1 MKLTRIALQE
11 SRLTLTLVLFML
23 AGGLFALWQ
32 LPRSE
37 DPPILFRYAVVQA
50 YFPGAS
56 ASRVES
62 QVTGRIEN
70 ALRQIPE
77 IEFINSVS
85 RTHAAGI
92 IIKIH
97 DRYNDLPPIWDKLR
111 RKIDDVRSTLPSGVK
126 QLVFNDEFGE
136 VFGIIVTLAGPEDQ
150 DGGVKF
156 LFEDLQAHARKL
168 RGKLLDL
175 EDVAKVELIGVRK
188 EQIALEYD
196 DMEMAQAGLSAG
208 HLKLFLDSRQS
219 IAPGGTILQGEKRIL
234 VETGGEPGSI
244 DDLLN
249 LPFVIPDTGD
259 EFYLGDVV
267 DIRRE
272 LASPAVEIMKSSG
285 RLCVGLAISLTDGG
299 NIEKLGR
306 EVLAALDR
314 YRSSAPTELVIDTVA
329 FEPDRVTW
337 KVNRFFI
344 NLLQS
349 LIIVGVILILTL
361 GLRAGSVIAGVI
373 PMVILAALAVML
385 VHGDTLNQVALA
397 GFIVVLGILVDN
409 HIVISERILRLRD
422 AGMERLEAALFATRE
437 LCGPLLTAFLCTVSG
452 FLPIFLAQSSAGE
465 YASSLFIVV
474 TITLLCSQVYGFTVT
489 PALSLRIFKVKGT
502 GGVTLRERPGYRFY
516 HRLLSAFLRRRAVVL
531 LLAAAVFA
539 ISLFC
544 FRLLPKTFFP
554 PSDRPIFSLELEFP
568 AGTAIEHTSEAADI
582 LDHFVRDNLMAE
594 DNGENGI
601 TNWAMFIGR
610 NAPRFILNHRPRI
623 YIPELAYGLF
633 NVTSVKTIPSMIEQL
648 EEFSRKRFPEA
659 RVRILPLEAG
669 PAVGFPVKVRI
680 SGEDIAG
687 IFSIVDETKEK
698 LGAISG
704 VRNINDDWGPP
715 LKKIRVLPDQE
726 KAARAGVSVQDL
738 SIALQALLTG
748 LPAADL
754 REEGGPTPLIV
765 RALTENGV
773 TIEDIEAQHVY
784 SRLTGKSVPLSE
796 IAGIEETYERAR
808 IRRINHQR
816 TVTVRADLGDGLSPG
831 AIDSELAT
839 WLAGKKAD
847 WGSEYNV
854 RLAGAGTESIKANR
868 SIMANLP
875 WAGLIITLL
884 LIRQTRSFRR
894 TFIILC
900 AVPMGIIGVVAGLF
914 ISGQPFGFMTLVG
927 MISLTGIVVNNAII
941 LIDRIRLNMEEG
953 RLTPQASIVEASL
966 SRLRPIL
973 LTTITTI
980 GGILPLYMRGSP
992 IWQPMA
998 AALIFGLLFST
1009 LLVLGILPVLYAV
1022 LFKVRYQDS

>member
-11 SRLTLTLVLFML
+11 SRLTLALVFFML
-23 AGGLFALWQ
+23 AGGLFALLR

-37 DPPILFRYAVVQA
+37 DPPLLFRYAVVQA

-56 ASRVES
+56 AKRVES
-62 QVTGRIEN
+62 QVTGRIED

-92 IIKIH
+92 VIKIH
-97 DRYNDLPPIWDKLR
+97 DRYKDLPPIWDKLR
-111 RKIDDVRSTLPSGVK
+111 RKIDSVRATLPSGVK
-126 QLVFNDEFGE
+126 QLMFNDEFGE
-136 VFGIIVTLAGPEDQ
+136 VFGIIVTLAGAENH
-150 DGGVKF
+150 DGEIDISF
-156 LFEDLQAHARKL
+156 SNLQAHARKL
-168 RGKLLDL
+168 RGELLRL
-175 EDVAKVELIGVRK
+175 EEVAKVELIGTRK
-188 EQIALEYD
+188 ERITLEYD
-196 DMEMAQAGLSAG
+196 DTEMAQAGLSPG

-219 IAPGGTILQGEKRIL
+219 IAPGGTIRQGEKRIL
-234 VETGGEPGSI
+234 VETAGEPTSI
-244 DDLLN
+244 DDLRN
-249 LPFVIPDTGD
+249 MSFVIPDTGD
-259 EFYLGDVV
+259 EFYLGDIV

-272 LASPAVEIMKSSG
+272 LASPPVEIMKSSG

-306 EVLAALDR
+306 EVRAALDR
-314 YRSSAPTELVIDTVA
+314 YRTSSPTELVIDTVA

-349 LIIVGVILILTL
+349 LIIVGIILILTL
-361 GLRAGSVIAGVI
+361 GLRTGSVIAGVI
-373 PMVILAALAVML
+373 PMVILAALAVMF
-385 VHGDTLNQVALA
+385 VRRDTLNQVALA

-409 HIVISERILRLRD
+409 HIVISERILRLRE
-422 AGMERLEAALFATRE
+422 AGMERMEAALSATSE

-489 PALSLRIFKVKGT
+489 PALSIRVFKVKDAGK
-502 GGVTLRERPGYRFY
+502 VTLRDKPGYRFY
-516 HRLLSAFLRRRAVVL
+516 HRLLSAFLSHRAIVL
-531 LLAAAVFA
+531 IAAAAVFA
-539 ISLFC
+539 GSIYC
-544 FRLLPKTFFP
+544 FQFLPRTFFP
-554 PSDRPIFSLELEFP
+554 PSDRPIFTLELEFP
-568 AGTAIEHTSEAADI
+568 EGTAIERTSEAADI
-582 LDHFVRDNLMAE
+582 LDSFVRENLTTL

-601 TNWAMFIGR
+601 TNWAMFVGR

-633 NVTSVKTIPSMIEQL
+633 NVTSVKNISPLIEQL
-648 EEFSRKRFPEA
+648 EDYCAKQFPQA
-659 RVRILPLEAG
+659 RVRIRPLEAG

-680 SGEDIAG
+680 SGEDIDG

-704 VRNINDDWGPP
+704 VHNINDDWGPP
-715 LKKIRVLPDQE
+715 LKKFRVLPDQE
-726 KAARAGVSVQDL
+726 EAARAGVSVQDL
-738 SIALQALLTG
+738 SIAVQAILTG
-748 LPAADL
+748 LPASDL

-765 RALTENGV
+765 RTLTENGV
-773 TIEDIEAQHVY
+773 TLEDIEALHVY
-784 SRLTGKSVPLSE
+784 SRLTDKSVPLRE
-796 IAGIEETYERAR
+796 IASIEEVQERTR

-816 TVTVRADLGDGLSPG
+816 TVTVQADVDGGLSPVTV
-831 AIDSELAT
+831 DKELAS
-839 WLAGKKAD
+839 WLAEKQDA
-847 WGSEYNV
+847 WGSEYHV
-854 RLAGAGTESIKANR
+854 RLAGEGTESIKANR

-894 TFIILC
+894 TLIILC
-900 AVPMGIIGVVAGLF
+900 AVPMGIVGVVAGLF

-927 MISLTGIVVNNAII
+927 IISLSGIVVNNAII

-953 RLTPQASIVEASL
+953 LLAPQACIMEASM

-980 GGILPLYMRGSP
+980 GGIMPLYLKGSP
-992 IWQPMA
+992 IWHPMA

-1022 LFKVRYQDS
+1022 LFKIRGHS